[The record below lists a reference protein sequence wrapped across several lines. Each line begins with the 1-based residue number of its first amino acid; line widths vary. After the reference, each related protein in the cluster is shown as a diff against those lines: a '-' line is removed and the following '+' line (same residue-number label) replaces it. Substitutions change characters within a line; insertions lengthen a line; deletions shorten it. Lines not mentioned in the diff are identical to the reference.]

1 MAIKVFNK
9 KAASNYPTKRTINF
23 ISNKQEKSDRL
34 SVILFAVFLLFL
46 ALFVKFGVVDQLN
59 KVSRA
64 ESAYAILEGRLNS
77 LKSELSDYDAVSNE
91 YNEII
96 GNFLNDNERSY
107 MDRTDILKMVQQD
120 VMANVEIKSI
130 SISGNRIR
138 ISTGVTTLNTVS
150 EIVKIL
156 DEDTRNA
163 SVTVKSTKADSTYSE
178 RVTAEI
184 EILYSGAGV

>member
-1 MAIKVFNK
+1 MIIRIITINL
-9 KAASNYPTKRTINF
+9 NTCYTYPT
-23 ISNKQEKSDRL
+23 SSLDRFYYF
-34 SVILFAVFLLFL
+34 SC
-46 ALFVKFGVVDQLN
+46 
-59 KVSRA
+59 R
-64 ESAYAILEGRLNS
+64 YA
-77 LKSELSDYDAVSNE
+77 D
-91 YNEII
+91 
-96 GNFLNDNERSY
+96 
-107 MDRTDILKMVQQD
+107 
-120 VMANVEIKSI
+120 IKSI